1 MLNDNNSDDDLVLNI
16 LRFLIISF
24 MTGVT
29 VTAVY
34 VLISALLA

>member
-1 MLNDNNSDDDLVLNI
+1 MLNDNNSDDALVLNI

-24 MTGVT
+24 ATGVFIA
-29 VTAVY
+29 AVY